1 MIDLRDQ
8 SEPWRQNCLH
18 PYPVYVVA
26 PEAGYVSSIDAE
38 AVGWASVAIGAG
50 RERKEDTIDPAAYI
64 YLDRKVGE
72 LVEAGE
78 PLCHFACSADWPE
91 GRRERAHA
99 LLSGAY
105 AISMTPPTEKPLILD
120 VLR

>member
-1 MIDLRDQ
+1 
-8 SEPWRQNCLH
+8 
-18 PYPVYVVA
+18 VA
-26 PEAGYVSSIDAE
+26 L
-38 AVGWASVAIGAG
+38 GAG

-78 PLCHFACSADWPE
+78 PLCHFACAPDWPE
-91 GRRERAHA
+91 GRRERAR
-99 LLSGAY
+99 LMLQNAY
-105 AISMTPPTEKPLILD
+105 KVSMTPPTEKPLILD